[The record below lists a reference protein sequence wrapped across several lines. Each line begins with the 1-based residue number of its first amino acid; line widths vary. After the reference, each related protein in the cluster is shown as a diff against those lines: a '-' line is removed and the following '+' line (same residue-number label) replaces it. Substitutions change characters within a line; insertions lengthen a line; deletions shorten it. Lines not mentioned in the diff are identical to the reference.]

1 MEYTFGLTN
10 YKEKGK
16 IEDEPTSPTL
26 QELPLTESLRAVEE
40 LPLTES
46 LRAVE
51 TLYNLALFRSYEPE
65 FSGFFHTLLN
75 VRSHL
80 KAKQRNTLRSSKITA
95 YFQTRKQKK
104 RGQQIVGPMAV
115 R

>member
-1 MEYTFGLTN
+1 VH
-10 YKEKGK
+10 EKGEIK
-16 IEDEPTSPTL
+16 DEPTNLTL
-26 QELPLTESLRAVEE
+26 QE

-65 FSGFFHTLLN
+65 FSGFFHTISN

-80 KAKQRNTLRSSKITA
+80 KAEQCNMLRSSKITA
-95 YFQTRKQKK
+95 YFPNTETKK
-104 RGQQIVGPMAV
+104 RRAAE
-115 R
+115 

>member
-1 MEYTFGLTN
+1 MPHSGAR
-10 YKEKGK
+10 
-16 IEDEPTSPTL
+16 DEPTNLTL
-26 QELPLTESLRAVEE
+26 QE

-80 KAKQRNTLRSSKITA
+80 KAKQRNTLTSSKITA
-95 YFQTRKQKK
+95 YFPTRKQKK
-104 RGQQIVGPMAV
+104 RRQEILGPITVMISGLA
-115 R
+115 

>member
-1 MEYTFGLTN
+1 VEYTFGLTN

-26 QELPLTESLRAVEE
+26 QE